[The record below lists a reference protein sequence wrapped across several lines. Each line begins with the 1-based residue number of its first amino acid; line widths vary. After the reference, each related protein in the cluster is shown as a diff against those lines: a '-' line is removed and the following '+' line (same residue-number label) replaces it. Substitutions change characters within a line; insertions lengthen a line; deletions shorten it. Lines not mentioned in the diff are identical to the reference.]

1 MIDMK
6 TKILFTLSPLFIF
19 LLFIFN
25 VRNAEAVTIT
35 KIEDSLNQ
43 IGNYYYQNELAGKK
57 LNGDMNSIKSPIL
70 YHQMLSYTIL
80 LIVNHLN

>member
-1 MIDMK
+1 MK